1 VSFILCAANPDDP
14 KVAPRILGR
23 GLAASAGAAIGKV
36 VFTIEDA
43 KEFRDRDVNCILVRP
58 ETSADD
64 IEGLKV
70 SDEWSSHACCEG

>member
-1 VSFILCAANPDDP
+1 VYANNAANPDDP
-14 KVAPRILGR
+14 KVSQRILGR

-36 VFTIEDA
+36 VFTVEDA
-43 KEFRDRDVNCILVRP
+43 KEYRERNVNCILVRP

-70 SDEWSSHACCEG
+70 WALQLLLCVATP